1 MSETD
6 SIAAIL
12 IALGSLLFFV
22 LAIGL
27 IALIVYIVGLVKLYK
42 KAGKEGWEA
51 IVPFYS
57 QWIYTEIADLNWWW
71 FLFLIAPTI
80 ASIISRNGRLESL
93 ASLVILFGYFVCNYN
108 IAKKFHKDTGT
119 AILMTIFPF
128 IMIPVMAFSNSYQ
141 YDDSVPVSKNGVFG
155 GTPTKVTKKEDTEDK
170 EHCKNCGAK
179 IYPESKYCVNCGKE
193 IK

>member
-6 SIAAIL
+6 GIAAIL
-12 IALGSLLFFV
+12 IALGSLVFFV

-57 QWIYTEIADLNWWW
+57 QWVYTEISNLNWWW

-80 ASIISRNGRLESL
+80 ASIISKNGRLDSL

-141 YDDSVPVSKNGVFG
+141 YDDSIPVSENGVFG
-155 GTPTKVTKKEDTEDK
+155 SVSTKKPKKDDIEED
-170 EHCKNCGAK
+170 EHCKNCGTK
-179 IYPESKYCVNCGKE
+179 ILPNSKYCSNCGKE